1 MLFRLCDLCELYEL
15 CRLCKLHKLYELCE
29 LYFKVNS
36 DCENQ
41 IILLMIPNEE
51 K

>member
-1 MLFRLCDLCELYEL
+1 MSYVDYIS
-15 CRLCKLHKLYELCE
+15 YIS
-29 LYFKVNS
+29 YMSYVSYISKVNS